1 MMIYVDA
8 DACPV
13 KDEVT
18 KVAARHELV
27 VTFVS
32 NGGLRPSRDPMVRH
46 VVVPSGA
53 DAADDW
59 IVDNAVAN
67 DIAVTADVPLA
78 ARLVEKGV
86 HVLGPTGRPFTP
98 ESIGMAVAMRD
109 LKQHLRE
116 SGEIKGYNPGFSA
129 RDRSAFLSA
138 LDQTV
143 RRALRSAAPRSQEA
157 GIARSIWPRSRRRC
171 PASPPC
177 RSHRCWSSSS
187 PPTRSSRSMSP
198 CRWRGSPGCAR
209 PRCAWRR
216 PAAISRYG

>member
-1 MMIYVDA
+1 MSGPQLYVDA

-13 KDEVT
+13 KEEAA
-18 KVAARHELV
+18 KVAARHGIV

-46 VVVPSGA
+46 VVVPQGA

-59 IVDNAVAN
+59 MVEHARADDV
-67 DIAVTADVPLA
+67 AVTADVPLA
-78 ARLVEKGV
+78 ARLVANGV

-116 SGEIKGYNPGFSA
+116 TGEIRGFNPSFSA

-143 RRALRSAAPRSQEA
+143 RRALRGTS
-157 GIARSIWPRSRRRC
+157 
-171 PASPPC
+171 
-177 RSHRCWSSSS
+177 
-187 PPTRSSRSMSP
+187 
-198 CRWRGSPGCAR
+198 
-209 PRCAWRR
+209 
-216 PAAISRYG
+216 